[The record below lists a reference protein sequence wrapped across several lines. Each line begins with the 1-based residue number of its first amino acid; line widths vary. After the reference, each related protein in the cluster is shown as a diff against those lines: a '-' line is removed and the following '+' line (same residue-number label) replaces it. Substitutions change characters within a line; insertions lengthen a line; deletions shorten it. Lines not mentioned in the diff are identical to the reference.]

1 VLESVRPPAV
11 AGSFYPAEPGALGA
25 LVDRLLA
32 EATADGA
39 DLKAPPKALIVPHAG
54 YVYSGPIAAAAFARI
69 AARARDLERVVI
81 VGPAH
86 RVFVR
91 GLAWPGAA
99 RLRTPLGE
107 VAVDVAAIHEISA
120 IRALPAV
127 AAHPA
132 AHAREHS
139 LEVMLPFLQRLAPR
153 AKIVPLIVG
162 DAPAADVGR
171 VLEALWGGPETL
183 IVISSDLSH
192 YHPYAEG
199 RARDER
205 TAARITS
212 LDTPLSGEEA
222 CGAAGINGLLW
233 VARRKR
239 MRVEQV
245 DLRSSGDTA
254 GPREEVVGYGAFAL
268 HEAAA

>member
-1 VLESVRPPAV
+1 
-11 AGSFYPAEPGALGA
+11 
-25 LVDRLLA
+25 
-32 EATADGA
+32 
-39 DLKAPPKALIVPHAG
+39 
-54 YVYSGPIAAAAFARI
+54 
-69 AARARDLERVVI
+69 
-81 VGPAH
+81 
-86 RVFVR
+86 
-91 GLAWPGAA
+91 
-99 RLRTPLGE
+99 
-107 VAVDVAAIHEISA
+107 
-120 IRALPAV
+120 
-127 AAHPA
+127 
-132 AHAREHS
+132 
-139 LEVMLPFLQRLAPR
+139 
-153 AKIVPLIVG
+153 
-162 DAPAADVGR
+162 
-171 VLEALWGGPETL
+171 
-183 IVISSDLSH
+183 VISSDLSH